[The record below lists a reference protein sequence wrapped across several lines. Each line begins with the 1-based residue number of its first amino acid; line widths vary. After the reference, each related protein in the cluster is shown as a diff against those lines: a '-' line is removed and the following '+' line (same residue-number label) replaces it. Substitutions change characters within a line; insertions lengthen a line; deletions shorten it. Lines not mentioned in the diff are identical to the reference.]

1 VVDLDQGWR
10 TERLDLEPLTAGHA
24 AELAPVLDD
33 TALHEFIGG
42 APLPAAALAR
52 RYARLAARRS
62 PEGHQLWG
70 NWVMR
75 VRDSGKSVGT
85 EILRTFRECDFA
97 GSVGAYRAVAEIS
110 SGMETFVPTADAA
123 PTHGVA
129 DSASTVPSAR
139 LVTYM
144 PAGTPGEELDWLV
157 DAIASVHP
165 WEHPV
170 IELDRVSLWMPPA
183 G

>member
-1 VVDLDQGWR
+1 VTTPVVDLDQGWR
-10 TERLDLEPLTAGHA
+10 TERLDLEPLTAEHA

-75 VRDSGKSVGT
+75 VRDTGKSVGT
-85 EILRTFRECDFA
+85 
-97 GSVGAYRAVAEIS
+97 VQ
-110 SGMETFVPTADAA
+110 
-123 PTHGVA
+123 
-129 DSASTVPSAR
+129 
-139 LVTYM
+139 VTM
-144 PAGTPGEELDWLV
+144 PAGGPAAGPAEVAWVVGVQAQGHGYAKEAACGLVALLREAGWTVVAHIHPAHLASQRVARAAGLSPTEEVHDGEVRWV
-157 DAIASVHP
+157 T
-165 WEHPV
+165 
-170 IELDRVSLWMPPA
+170 
-183 G
+183 